1 MSPRSGPPL
10 DGAIDVHAH
19 YVTPRLRAAMVDA
32 GHAEPDGMPAI
43 PDWSPESALA
53 DMDSLGVAT
62 ALLSVSSPG
71 VHFGSD
77 ADARRL
83 ARDVNTEGAEIA
95 AARPDRFGLLASLPL
110 PDVTGALAEVEHAFD
125 ALGADGITLHT
136 HYDGKHLG
144 HPEHEPL
151 LSALDERAA
160 VVVLHPT
167 SPPCWEAVSAGLPRP
182 LLEFPFETTR
192 AVASL
197 VLSGALERHPRI
209 RFVVP
214 HAGAALPVL
223 ADRIAAFSLI
233 SGGPPIDVAGALRG
247 LHYDLA
253 GFALPRQLPAL
264 LALADPDRLL
274 YGSDLPF
281 TPAPVARGLA
291 EALAADATLTA
302 EQQRSMRRGAA
313 EALFPRFARPGPPG
327 AAEPRPDDRSLRG
340 DQR

>member
-1 MSPRSGPPL
+1 MNPTPPL
-10 DGAIDVHAH
+10 RDAIDVHAH
-19 YVTPRLRAAMVDA
+19 YVTPRLRAAMVAA

-43 PDWSPESALA
+43 PGWSPEAALA
-53 DMDSLGVAT
+53 DMDSIGVAA

-83 ARDVNTEGAEIA
+83 ARDVNAEGAEIV

-110 PDVTGALAEVEHAFD
+110 PDLPGALAEVEHAFD
-125 ALGADGITLHT
+125 ELGADGLTLHT
-136 HYDGKHLG
+136 HYAGVHLG
-144 HPEHEPL
+144 HPDHEPL
-151 LSALDERAA
+151 LSALDERGA
-160 VVVLHPT
+160 VVLLHPT
-167 SPPCWEAVSAGLPRP
+167 SPPCAAEISAGIPRP
-182 LLEFPFETTR
+182 VLEFPFETTR

-197 VLSGALERHPRI
+197 VLSGALDRHPRI

-223 ADRIAAFSLI
+223 ADRIAMAPALT
-233 SGGPPIDVAGALRG
+233 GGPQVDVLGALRG

-253 GFALPRQLPAL
+253 GFALPHQLPAL
-264 LALADPDRLL
+264 LRLVGPDRLL

-281 TPAPVARGLA
+281 TPAWAARGLA
-291 EALAADATLTA
+291 EALAADQAHLD
-302 EQQRSMRRGAA
+302 QHRMQRGAA
-313 EALFPRFARPGPPG
+313 EALFPRLATEPPT
-327 AAEPRPDDRSLRG
+327 APKG